1 MEPGDMVKI
10 VSVDPDLRGILIE
23 RVAADNPNWWV
34 VLNSRGEVI
43 TWPQSELL
51 TEESFVQEENNG

>member
-1 MEPGDMVKI
+1 MKPGDLVKI

-51 TEESFVQEENNG
+51 TEETFVLEENNG

>member
-51 TEESFVQEENNG
+51 TEETFVQEENNG

>member
-1 MEPGDMVKI
+1 MKPGDLVKI

-51 TEESFVQEENNG
+51 TEETFVQEENNG

>member
-1 MEPGDMVKI
+1 MKPGDLVKI
-10 VSVDPDLRGILIE
+10 VSVDPDLRGILIK

-51 TEESFVQEENNG
+51 TEETFVQEENNG

>member
-1 MEPGDMVKI
+1 MVKI

-51 TEESFVQEENNG
+51 TEETFVQEENNG